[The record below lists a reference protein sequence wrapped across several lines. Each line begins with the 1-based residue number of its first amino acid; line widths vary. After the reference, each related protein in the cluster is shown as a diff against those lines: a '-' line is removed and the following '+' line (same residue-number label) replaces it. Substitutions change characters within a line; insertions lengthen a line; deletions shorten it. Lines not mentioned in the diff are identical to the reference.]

1 MTDSLKALL
10 TDKMIKMEQYLVE
23 LKDAKPDDFSEYLS
37 SHLSR
42 YAIER
47 LLQLIVDLALDIN
60 NIIIKDRAK
69 PPASDYFNSFIELI
83 EIGVLDE
90 KFAYQIAPSTGLR
103 NRLVHEYEKIDNKI
117 VYKSIDKIYDY
128 YLAYIK
134 AIVQYIEIK

>member
-10 TDKMIKMEQYLVE
+10 TDKMIKMEQYLAE
-23 LKDAKPDDFSEYLS
+23 LKEAKPDDYKEFLS
-37 SHLSR
+37 SHVRR

-60 NIIIKDRAK
+60 NIIIKDTGK

-83 EIGVLDE
+83 EIDVLDK

-103 NRLVHEYEKIDNKI
+103 NRLVHEYEKIDNRI
-117 VYKSIDKIYDY
+117 VYKSIDKTYDY
-128 YLAYIK
+128 YIEYIK
-134 AIVQYIEIK
+134 AIVLYMESI